1 MNTKQLKQK
10 ILSLAIS
17 GKLVPQDPSDEPAS
31 ELLKRIKAERES
43 NVEKGRKKKATT
55 DTSYYQQCPPFQL
68 PQGWVWF
75 KLGEIGKWRAGITPS
90 RGRKDYYGGNIPWLK
105 TGDLT
110 DDYIYEVS
118 EYITEKALEET
129 SIKLNPKGSILIAMY
144 GATIGKVGILTF
156 ESATNQACC
165 ACTEYENIV
174 AQKYLFYFLLSHK
187 KNFVMIGGGGAQP
200 NISKE
205 KIVETFIP
213 LPPLKEQERIV
224 QEVDRLFALIDQ
236 LEEDKTALQQLV
248 TQLKSKILSLAI
260 RGQLVPQDANDTPAE
275 ELLKQINPAYKSSGN
290 LQYQPFEIPKS
301 WVWVE
306 HQIILGISGGAQ
318 PSKSYFSEE
327 KSPNYVRLYQIRDYG
342 DKPMPVYIPK
352 ELANKLTQKGD
363 ILLARYGGSL
373 GKVFIAEEGAYNV
386 AMAKIVF
393 KFEGLIDKDFAY
405 YYYLSEIY
413 QDKLK
418 SISRTAQAGFN
429 STDLSDM
436 LFVLPPYNEQKRIA
450 KRITELFNI
459 IDEIQN
465 ALNS

>member
-43 NVEKGRKKKATT
+43 TVEKGRKKKATT
-55 DTSYYQQCPPFQL
+55 DTSHYQQQPPFEL
-68 PQGWVWF
+68 PKGWVWC
-75 KLGEIGKWRAGITPS
+75 KLGEIFYLKAGENITS
-90 RGRKDYYGGNIPWLK
+90 KDISEIKKEDFIYPCYGGNGIRGYTKQYNKEGIFSLI
-105 TGDLT
+105 GRQG
-110 DDYIYEVS
+110 
-118 EYITEKALEET
+118 ALCGN
-129 SIKLNPKGSILIAMY
+129 IN
-144 GATIGKVGILTF
+144 IGKGKFFATEHAVVVNTF
-156 ESATNQACC
+156 SETNVNWC
-165 ACTEYENIV
+165 
-174 AQKYLFYFLLSHK
+174 FYFLKQLNLNQYATST
-187 KNFVMIGGGGAQP
+187 AQP
-200 NISKE
+200 GLSVNNINQ
-205 KIVETFIP
+205 IYIP
-213 LPPLKEQERIV
+213 LPPLKEQDRIAN
-224 QEVDRLFALIDQ
+224 EIDRLFTLIEQ
-236 LEEDKTALQQLV
+236 LEEDKAALQQLV
-248 TQLKSKILSLAI
+248 SQLKSKILSLAI
-260 RGQLVPQDANDTPAE
+260 RGQLVPQDANDEPAE
-275 ELLKQINPAYKSSGN
+275 VLLKQINPEYKSRGN
-290 LQYQPFEIPKS
+290 LHYQPFEIPKS

>member
-1 MNTKQLKQK
+1 MW
-10 ILSLAIS
+10 
-17 GKLVPQDPSDEPAS
+17 
-31 ELLKRIKAERES
+31 
-43 NVEKGRKKKATT
+43 
-55 DTSYYQQCPPFQL
+55 C
-68 PQGWVWF
+68 
-75 KLGEIGKWRAGITPS
+75 KLGECTINRDNERIPIS
-90 RGRKDYYGGNIPWLK
+90 SEIRKKQQHKQYDYYGASGVIDKVDNYLFDERLLLIGEDGANLLSRSKNNAFFAEGKYWVNNHAHVIDAKPKNILS
-105 TGDLT
+105 
-110 DDYIYEVS
+110 YIVLV
-118 EYITEKALEET
+118 IN
-129 SIKLNPKGSILIAMY
+129 SIKLDDFITGS
-144 GATIGKVGILTF
+144 
-156 ESATNQACC
+156 
-165 ACTEYENIV
+165 
-174 AQKYLFYFLLSHK
+174 
-187 KNFVMIGGGGAQP
+187 AQP
-200 NISKE
+200 KLSQDNLN
-205 KIVETFIP
+205 KIPIP
-213 LPPLKEQERIV
+213 LPPLAEQQRITQGV
-224 QEVDRLFALIDQ
+224 NRLFTLIDQ
-236 LEEDKTALQQLV
+236 LEEDKAALQQLV
-248 TQLKSKILSLAI
+248 SQLKSKILSLAI
-260 RGQLVPQDANDTPAE
+260 RGQLVPQDANDEPAE
-275 ELLKQINPAYKSSGN
+275 VLLKRINPEYKSRGN
-290 LQYQPFEIPKS
+290 LHYQPFEIPKS

>member
-10 ILSLAIS
+10 ILSLAIR
-17 GKLVPQDPSDEPAS
+17 GQLVPQDPSDEPAS

-43 NVEKGRKKKATT
+43 TVEKGRKKKATT
-55 DTSYYQQCPPFQL
+55 DTSHYQQQPPFEL
-68 PQGWVWF
+68 PKGWVWC
-75 KLGEIGKWRAGITPS
+75 KLGECTINRDNERIPIS
-90 RGRKDYYGGNIPWLK
+90 SEIRKKQQHKQYDYYGASGVIDKVDNYLFDERLLLIGEDGANLLSRSKNNAFFAEGKYWVNNHAHVIDAKPKNILS
-105 TGDLT
+105 
-110 DDYIYEVS
+110 YIVLV
-118 EYITEKALEET
+118 IN
-129 SIKLNPKGSILIAMY
+129 SIKLDDFITGS
-144 GATIGKVGILTF
+144 
-156 ESATNQACC
+156 
-165 ACTEYENIV
+165 
-174 AQKYLFYFLLSHK
+174 
-187 KNFVMIGGGGAQP
+187 AQP
-200 NISKE
+200 KLSQDNLN
-205 KIVETFIP
+205 KIPIP
-213 LPPLKEQERIV
+213 LPPLAEQQRIT
-224 QEVDRLFALIDQ
+224 QEVNRLFTLIEQ
-236 LEEDKTALQQLV
+236 LEEDKAALQQLV
-248 TQLKSKILSLAI
+248 SQLKSKILSLAI
-260 RGQLVPQDANDTPAE
+260 RGQLVPQDANDEPAE
-275 ELLKQINPAYKSSGN
+275 TLLKRINPEYKSRGN
-290 LQYQPFEIPKS
+290 LHYQPFEIPKS

>member
-1 MNTKQLKQK
+1 
-10 ILSLAIS
+10 
-17 GKLVPQDPSDEPAS
+17 
-31 ELLKRIKAERES
+31 
-43 NVEKGRKKKATT
+43 
-55 DTSYYQQCPPFQL
+55 
-68 PQGWVWF
+68 VWC
-75 KLGEIGKWRAGITPS
+75 KLGECTINRDNERIPIS
-90 RGRKDYYGGNIPWLK
+90 SEIRKKQQHKQYDYYGASGVIDKVDNYLFDERLLLIGEDGANLLSRSKNNAFFAEGKYWVNNHAHVIDAKPKNILS
-105 TGDLT
+105 
-110 DDYIYEVS
+110 YIVLV
-118 EYITEKALEET
+118 IN
-129 SIKLNPKGSILIAMY
+129 SIKLDDFITGS
-144 GATIGKVGILTF
+144 
-156 ESATNQACC
+156 
-165 ACTEYENIV
+165 
-174 AQKYLFYFLLSHK
+174 
-187 KNFVMIGGGGAQP
+187 AQP
-200 NISKE
+200 KLSQDNLN
-205 KIVETFIP
+205 KIPIP
-213 LPPLKEQERIV
+213 LPPLAEQQRIT
-224 QEVDRLFALIDQ
+224 QEVNRLFTLIDQ
-236 LEEDKTALQQLV
+236 LEEDKAALQQLV
-248 TQLKSKILSLAI
+248 SQLKSKILSLAI
-260 RGQLVPQDANDTPAE
+260 RGQLVPQDANDEPAE
-275 ELLKQINPAYKSSGN
+275 VLLKRINPEYKSRGN
-290 LQYQPFEIPKS
+290 LHYQPFEIPKS

>member
-10 ILSLAIS
+10 ILSLAIR
-17 GKLVPQDPSDEPAS
+17 GQLVPQDPSDEPAS
-31 ELLKRIKAERES
+31 ELLKRIKPERES
-43 NVEKGRKKKATT
+43 TVEKRRKKKATT
-55 DTSYYQQCPPFQL
+55 DTSHYQQQPPFEL
-68 PQGWVWF
+68 PKGWVWC
-75 KLGEIGKWRAGITPS
+75 KLGECTINRDNERIPIS
-90 RGRKDYYGGNIPWLK
+90 SEIRKKQQHKQYDYYGASGVIDKVDNYLFDERLLLIGEDGANLLSRSKNNAFFAEGKYWVNNHAHVIDAKPKNILS
-105 TGDLT
+105 
-110 DDYIYEVS
+110 YIVLV
-118 EYITEKALEET
+118 IN
-129 SIKLNPKGSILIAMY
+129 SIKLDDFITGS
-144 GATIGKVGILTF
+144 
-156 ESATNQACC
+156 
-165 ACTEYENIV
+165 
-174 AQKYLFYFLLSHK
+174 
-187 KNFVMIGGGGAQP
+187 AQP
-200 NISKE
+200 KLSQDNLN
-205 KIVETFIP
+205 KIPIP
-213 LPPLKEQERIV
+213 LPPLAEQQRIT
-224 QEVDRLFALIDQ
+224 QEVNRLFTLIDQ
-236 LEEDKTALQQLV
+236 LEEDKAALQQLV
-248 TQLKSKILSLAI
+248 SQLKSKILSLAI
-260 RGQLVPQDANDTPAE
+260 RGQLVPQDANDEPAE
-275 ELLKQINPAYKSSGN
+275 VLLKRINPEYKSRGN
-290 LQYQPFEIPKS
+290 LHYQPFEIPKS

>member
-1 MNTKQLKQK
+1 M
-10 ILSLAIS
+10 
-17 GKLVPQDPSDEPAS
+17 
-31 ELLKRIKAERES
+31 
-43 NVEKGRKKKATT
+43 
-55 DTSYYQQCPPFQL
+55 
-68 PQGWVWF
+68 
-75 KLGEIGKWRAGITPS
+75 
-90 RGRKDYYGGNIPWLK
+90 
-105 TGDLT
+105 T

-290 LQYQPFEIPKS
+290 LHYQPFEIPKS

>member
-43 NVEKGRKKKATT
+43 TVEKGRKKKATT
-55 DTSYYQQCPPFQL
+55 DTSHYQQQPPFEL
-68 PQGWVWF
+68 PKGWVWC
-75 KLGEIGKWRAGITPS
+75 KLGECTINRDNERIPIS
-90 RGRKDYYGGNIPWLK
+90 SEIRKKQQHKQYDYYGASGVIDKVDNYLFDERLLLIGEDGANLLSRSKNNAFFAEGKYWVNNHAHVIDAKPKNILS
-105 TGDLT
+105 
-110 DDYIYEVS
+110 YIVLV
-118 EYITEKALEET
+118 IN
-129 SIKLNPKGSILIAMY
+129 SIKLDDFITGS
-144 GATIGKVGILTF
+144 
-156 ESATNQACC
+156 
-165 ACTEYENIV
+165 
-174 AQKYLFYFLLSHK
+174 
-187 KNFVMIGGGGAQP
+187 AQP
-200 NISKE
+200 KLSQDNLN
-205 KIVETFIP
+205 KIPIP
-213 LPPLKEQERIV
+213 LPPLAEQQRIT
-224 QEVDRLFALIDQ
+224 QEVNRLFTLIEQ
-236 LEEDKTALQQLV
+236 LEEDKAALQQLV
-248 TQLKSKILSLAI
+248 SQLKSKILSLAI
-260 RGQLVPQDANDTPAE
+260 RGQLVPQDANDEPAE
-275 ELLKQINPAYKSSGN
+275 TLLKRINPEYKSRGN
-290 LQYQPFEIPKS
+290 LHYQPFEIPKS

>member
-31 ELLKRIKAERES
+31 ELLKRIKPERES
-43 NVEKGRKKKATT
+43 TVEKGRKKKATT
-55 DTSYYQQCPPFQL
+55 DTSHYQQQPPFEL
-68 PQGWVWF
+68 PKGWVWC
-75 KLGEIGKWRAGITPS
+75 KLGECTINRDNERIPIS
-90 RGRKDYYGGNIPWLK
+90 SEIRKKQQHKQYDYYGASGVIDKVDNYLFDERLLLIGEDGANLLSRSKNNAFFAEGKYWVNNHAHVIDAKPKNILS
-105 TGDLT
+105 
-110 DDYIYEVS
+110 YIVLV
-118 EYITEKALEET
+118 IN
-129 SIKLNPKGSILIAMY
+129 SIKLDDFITGS
-144 GATIGKVGILTF
+144 
-156 ESATNQACC
+156 
-165 ACTEYENIV
+165 
-174 AQKYLFYFLLSHK
+174 
-187 KNFVMIGGGGAQP
+187 AQP
-200 NISKE
+200 KLSQNNLN
-205 KIVETFIP
+205 KIPIP
-213 LPPLKEQERIV
+213 LPPLAEQQRIT
-224 QEVDRLFALIDQ
+224 QEVNRLFTLIDQ
-236 LEEDKTALQQLV
+236 LEEDKAALQQLV
-248 TQLKSKILSLAI
+248 SQLKSKILSLAI
-260 RGQLVPQDANDTPAE
+260 RGQLVPQDANDEPAE
-275 ELLKQINPAYKSSGN
+275 VLLKRINPEYKSRGN
-290 LQYQPFEIPKS
+290 LHYQPFEIPKS

-450 KRITELFNI
+450 KKITELFNI